1 MSAAEKILIA
11 EETVAGHQSQLGTVE
26 TVLEMAEQV
35 VATGEK
41 SSRCLQRFFRVLLI
55 LSVVA
60 AIAIVAKKVMGGKCA
75 TGEEP
80 APESETVPGET
91 PNDDGGAVPDG
102 DAAAS

>member
-11 EETVAGHQSQLGTVE
+11 EETVARLQGQLGTVE

-35 VATGEK
+35 AATGEK
-41 SSRCLQRFFRVLLI
+41 SRRCLQRFFRVLLI

-60 AIAIVAKKVMGGKCA
+60 AIAIVVKKVMGGRCA

-80 APESETVPGET
+80 EPESESTSDD
-91 PNDDGGAVPDG
+91 DDGEVVPDG

>member
-11 EETVAGHQSQLGTVE
+11 EETVARLQGQLGTVE

-35 VATGEK
+35 AATGEK
-41 SSRCLQRFFRVLLI
+41 SRRCLQRFFRVLLI

-60 AIAIVAKKVMGGKCA
+60 AIAIVVKKVMGGKCA

-80 APESETVPGET
+80 APESEST
-91 PNDDGGAVPDG
+91 PDDDGEAVPDG